1 MEIVRN
7 GLNLISILY
16 CVNCI
21 VMFLITA
28 NLKEKSPRILNIALV
43 TAVIGVLLFAASIVS
58 MMRLF

>member
-16 CVNCI
+16 CVTCI
-21 VMFLITA
+21 VMFIVNTS
-28 NLKEKSPRILNIALV
+28 LKEKSPRILNIALV